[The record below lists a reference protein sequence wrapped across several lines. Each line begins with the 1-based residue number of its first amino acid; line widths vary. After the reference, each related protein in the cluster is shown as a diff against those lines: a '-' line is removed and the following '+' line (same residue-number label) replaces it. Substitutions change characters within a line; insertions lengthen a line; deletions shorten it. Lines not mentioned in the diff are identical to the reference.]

1 MNCPFCQNAL
11 ISGHLRGRELH
22 ELRFVPDEQALPPI
36 ILKKQKVFTSWS
48 STFID
53 HPVLLCSH
61 CRKIIMDY

>member
-1 MNCPFCQNAL
+1 MNYPFCQNVL
-11 ISGHLRGRELH
+11 ISGHLHGRELYK
-22 ELRFVPDEQALPPI
+22 LRFVPDEQALPPI

-48 STFID
+48 SMFID

>member
-1 MNCPFCQNAL
+1 MNYPFCQNVL
-11 ISGHLRGRELH
+11 ISGHLHGRELYK
-22 ELRFVPDEQALPPI
+22 LRFVPAEQALPPI